1 MSNKLRK
8 EQVEHILDGFFSN
21 YCGPGGSGK
30 VLHKVD
36 SICKKHDE
44 EYGKLQQRGINPYT
58 CYNKPDEIFL
68 HELSQVGPK
77 GLKELITKL
86 GGQGYFKL
94 KKLIAP
100 YCKQKLQLISQ
111 SSSEDTHHS
120 QSHSLTETNMAQ
132 AMINHKKRRGDP
144 IEHSH
149 GHQQQNMEGAPEEGG
164 EEQITKPHHIWRRFP
179 NTQTA
184 ALKWVMTTFGAGVTD
199 ITTNLVP
206 FDRQDVKYTT
216 SLATTDGTA
225 TATPTYDGICTTLYT
240 SGVSF
245 QIPKLYQ
252 IRMTS
257 PYNILKQHQ
266 STAMPITSGFQGSS
280 PTWLSFFDSMYQY
293 YHCMETEWE
302 ITLHFGTPVDST
314 NNTAAQ
320 FQNYGLYIFWRYT
333 EQDDPPIQFNTA
345 SDGVM
350 GTARQTQATSNTT
363 SQATNADYTVPT
375 LLHTGT
381 SATYSLTP
389 DDYFRMGGWHH
400 KRVTFN
406 TTHPATVTLEGTY
419 KYGQCKMD
427 LKTIAPGDAHGL
439 DTTAEGWAQTGAT
452 PVFPENLSII
462 IVQDN
467 AVNAA
472 GTYDIRVPYSI
483 RYETEQLIQFKDLR
497 SNFKFPTPQLA
508 NSLAAGH
515 SPTPEVFFIRGA
527 GNT

>member
-1 MSNKLRK
+1 MPN
-8 EQVEHILDGFFSN
+8 ILTNEDLNTWFNGIFSN

-30 VLHKVD
+30 VLHRID

-44 EYGKLQQRGINPYT
+44 EYGKLQKRGINPYL
-58 CYNKPDEIFL
+58 CYNKADEIFL
-68 HELSQVGPK
+68 HDLQEIDPNGYQELV
-77 GLKELITKL
+77 TKF
-86 GGQGYFKL
+86 GGKSYFKL
-94 KKLIAP
+94 KQLVAP
-100 YCKQKLQLISQ
+100 YCKSRLRGISQ

-120 QSHSLTETNMAQ
+120 QSHSLTETDMAQ

-144 IEHSH
+144 IEHSR
-149 GHQQQNMEGAPEEGG
+149 GHEQHNMEGAPEEGG
-164 EEQITKPHHIWRRFP
+164 EDQITKPHHIWRRFP

-184 ALKWVMTTFGAGVTD
+184 SLKWVMTTFGAGVTD

-245 QIPKLYQ
+245 QVPKLYQ
-252 IRMTS
+252 VRMTS

-266 STAMPITSGFQGSS
+266 STSMPITAGFQGSS
-280 PTWLSFFDSMYQY
+280 PTWLSYFDSMYQY

-302 ITLHFGTPVDST
+302 ITLHFGTPVD
-314 NNTAAQ
+314 NTSAAAAQ

-333 EQDDPPIQFNTA
+333 EQDDPPISWA
-345 SDGVM
+345 SAADTQMCTV
-350 GTARQTQATSNTT
+350 RQTQATANAAPTT
-363 SQATNADYTVPT
+363 DTITATQ
-375 LLHTGT
+375 LHTGT
-381 SATYSLTP
+381 SAVYPCTP

-400 KRVTFN
+400 KRVVFN
-406 TTHPATVTLEGTY
+406 TTHPSTVTLEGSY

-497 SNFKFPTPQLA
+497 ANLKFPTPELA
-508 NSLAAGH
+508 NSLAFGH

-527 GNT
+527 ANT

>member
-1 MSNKLRK
+1 MSHKLRK

-21 YCGPGGSGK
+21 YCGPGGSGR

-149 GHQQQNMEGAPEEGG
+149 GHQQHNMEGAPEEGG
-164 EEQITKPHHIWRRFP
+164 EEQVTKPHHIWRRFP

-184 ALKWVMTTFGAGVTD
+184 ALKWCESIFTNTGTF
-199 ITTNLVP
+199 IRNS
-206 FDRQDVKYTT
+206 RQLFGNTFEQTAT
-216 SLATTDGTA
+216 SLLTTGGGAVSNPIPNSLLTGGVGGTDYS
-225 TATPTYDGICTTLYT
+225 TPYM
-240 SGVSF
+240 F
-245 QIPKLYQ
+245 QM
-252 IRMTS
+252 RMTS
-257 PYNILKQHQ
+257 PYNIIKQLP
-266 STAMPITSGFQGSS
+266 SASGGTASQPV
-280 PTWLSFFDSMYQY
+280 WLSYFDSKYQY

-302 ITLHFGTPVDST
+302 INFHFGVPQLSGSNVG
-314 NNTAAQ
+314 N
-320 FQNYGLYIFWRYT
+320 FQAHGLYIFWKYT
-333 EQDDPPIQFNTA
+333 EQDDPPTFYNFTA
-345 SDGVM
+345 S
-350 GTARQTQATSNTT
+350 TIANATIATSNVLG
-363 SQATNADYTVPT
+363 SGYINPDTVT
-375 LLHTGT
+375 AQLATGT
-381 SATYSLTP
+381 PATIPLTS

-400 KRVTFN
+400 KHVTFN
-406 TTHPATVTLEGTY
+406 TTHHTNVVLEGTY

-427 LKTIAPGDAHGL
+427 LKTISPTDVTGS
-439 DTTAEGWAQTGAT
+439 DTTAEGWAQTGST
-452 PVFPENLSII
+452 PVFPELLTVI
-462 IVQDN
+462 IVNDCSMTN
-467 AVNAA
+467 IA
-472 GTYDIRVPYSI
+472 GVLVPTGI
-483 RYETEQLIQFKDLR
+483 KFETEQLIQFKDLR
-497 SNFKFPTPQLA
+497 ANYKFPTP
-508 NSLAAGH
+508 SLAQSG
-515 SPTPEVFFIRGA
+515 
-527 GNT
+527 